1 MKTFAELGV
10 PKAVTEA
17 LARRDITHPFPIQA
31 ATVAD
36 ALAGRD
42 VAGRAPTGSGKTLA
56 FSIPVAVN
64 TRKASRGR
72 PHALILVPTRELAA
86 QVTDVLRPLGQARDL
101 TVAAFYGGTSIGKDL
116 ERLRRGVDIAVAC
129 PGRLADLVQR
139 GAADLS
145 AVSMVVVDEA
155 DRMADMGF
163 LPEVRRL
170 LDATRSDRQTL
181 LFSATLDGDV
191 DILIRQYQRD
201 PVRHDLGD
209 GAESRGEVHHYFW
222 KTQAHDRVALTSE
235 IVRTVDSAIVF
246 TRTKH
251 GADRVARQL
260 QRTGVSAAAI
270 HGNRSQ
276 KQRER
281 ALADFTAGRVATLV
295 ATDVA
300 ARGIHVDD
308 VGVVVHFDPPAT
320 DKDYVHRSGRT
331 GRAGSDGLVVTLVA
345 PDRMSDVRVLQRA
358 LSLPQHVGA
367 AAVES
372 LGSGAAVRPLAA
384 KPAQV
389 AAAAPAQPV
398 PGRPGHKP
406 ASRRPRRGG
415 QQRGR
420 KPSSTRH

>member
-17 LARRDITHPFPIQA
+17 LTRRDITHPFPIQA

-72 PHALILVPTRELAA
+72 PHALILVPTRELAS
-86 QVTDVLRPLGQARDL
+86 QVTEVLRPLGQARNL

-145 AVSMVVVDEA
+145 AVSLVVVDEA

-191 DILIRQYQRD
+191 DVLIRQYQRN

-209 GAESRGEVHHYFW
+209 GDGDDDRGDVQHYFW
-222 KTQAHDRVALTSE
+222 RTQPHDRVALTSE
-235 IVRTVDSAIVF
+235 IIRTVDSAIVF

-251 GADRVARQL
+251 GADRVAKQL
-260 QRTGVSAAAI
+260 QRSGVSAAAI

-331 GRAGSDGLVVTLVA
+331 GRAGSDGLVITLVA
-345 PDRMSDVRVLQRA
+345 PDKMSDVRVLQRQ
-358 LSLPQHVGA
+358 LSMPQRVDA
-367 AAVES
+367 AAVEV
-372 LGSGAAVRPLAA
+372 LGAPRAPRPAISRPT
-384 KPAQV
+384 PAH
-389 AAAAPAQPV
+389 APAQAAR
-398 PGRPGHKP
+398 RPG
-406 ASRRPRRGG
+406 RGG

-420 KPSSTRH
+420 RPSAARR